1 MVTLSQLNFV
11 QTRICRELKSGEAQT
26 EELYRKLLFC

>member
-1 MVTLSQLNFV
+1 MVTLNQLNFV

-26 EELYRKLLFC
+26 EKLYLKMLFC